1 MKPMLPFYLQ
11 PIGLIA
17 SAAAL
22 TICMLIGKLPH
33 AWLCALLWLLS
44 VCVLEQRRLPSPLG
58 RTVCVGLG
66 ALLVVAILNL
76 WQPTLPLS
84 WFFMVLP
91 LFIWLFH
98 YRQQQHRLLTVKPP
112 LLNTDTP
119 LPLRLEQTVLY
130 PWGSLFYSVSTVILL
145 AAALLA
151 LSSMMRPFKFSYL
164 FLAFLLCG
172 LAYLAWMAREYFW
185 KRYQFF
191 AQYGGE
197 WLQINERGLSWR
209 KFNSTAHDLLPSNTN
224 YVHIH
229 IAWEH
234 ISQLEI
240 LTDSNA
246 GKYLRIHSQIALN
259 FGLNP
264 YCMDIYEQEVAYPL
278 KALETYLQQCRQQA
292 NSD

>member
-1 MKPMLPFYLQ
+1 MKPTLPFYLQ

-17 SAAAL
+17 SAAILA
-22 TICMLIGKLPH
+22 ICMLIGKLPH
-33 AWLCALLWLLS
+33 AWLCALLWLLW

-66 ALLVVAILNL
+66 VLLVMAILNL

-84 WFFMVLP
+84 WFWIVLP
-91 LFIWLFH
+91 LFIWVFH
-98 YRQQQHRLLTVKPP
+98 YRQHQHRLLTIKPLP
-112 LLNTDTP
+112 LNTNTP
-119 LPLRLEQTVLY
+119 LPLRLEQAVRY

-145 AAALLA
+145 TAAFLA
-151 LSSMMRPFKFSYL
+151 LSSMVRQFKFSYL

-172 LAYLAWMAREYFW
+172 LAYLAWKAREYFW

-197 WLQINERGLSWR
+197 WLQISERGLSWR
-209 KFNSTAHDLLPSNTN
+209 KFNSTAHDLLPNNTD

-229 IAWEH
+229 IAWEN

-240 LTDSNA
+240 LTDTNA
-246 GKYLRIHSQIALN
+246 GKYLRIHSQTALN

-264 YCMDIYEQEVAYPL
+264 HCMDIYEQEVSYPL
-278 KALETYLQQCRQQA
+278 KTLETYLQQLRQQT
-292 NSD
+292 NSG

>member
-11 PIGLIA
+11 PIGLIT
-17 SAAAL
+17 SAAVLA
-22 TICMLIGKLPH
+22 ICMLIGKLPH
-33 AWLCALLWLLS
+33 AWLCALLWLLW

-58 RTVCVGLG
+58 RTVCVGFG
-66 ALLVVAILNL
+66 VLLVMAILNL

-84 WFFMVLP
+84 WFWIVLP
-91 LFIWLFH
+91 LFIWVFH
-98 YRQQQHRLLTVKPP
+98 YRQHQHRLLTIKPLP
-112 LLNTDTP
+112 LNTNTP
-119 LPLRLEQTVLY
+119 LPLRLEQAVRY

-145 AAALLA
+145 TAAFLA
-151 LSSMMRPFKFSYL
+151 LSSMARQFKFSYL
-164 FLAFLLCG
+164 FLTFLLCG
-172 LAYLAWMAREYFW
+172 LAYLAWKARGYFW

-197 WLQINERGLSWR
+197 WLQISERGLSWR
-209 KFNSTAHDLLPSNTN
+209 KFNSTAHDLLPNNTD

-229 IAWEH
+229 IAWEN
-234 ISQLEI
+234 ISRLEI
-240 LTDSNA
+240 LTDSEA

-264 YCMDIYEQEVAYPL
+264 HCMDIYEQEVAYPL
-278 KALETYLQQCRQQA
+278 QTLETYLQQFRQQT

>member
-1 MKPMLPFYLQ
+1 MKPLLPFYLQ

-17 SAAAL
+17 TAAAL
-22 TICMLIGKLPH
+22 ATFMLIAKPPH
-33 AWLCALLWLLS
+33 AWLCYLLWLLW

-66 ALLVVAILNL
+66 ALLVMVILSL
-76 WQPTLPLS
+76 WQPSLPLS
-84 WFFMVLP
+84 WFFIALP
-91 LFIWLFH
+91 LFIWVFH
-98 YRQQQHRLLTVKPP
+98 YRQHQHRLLTVKPLP
-112 LLNTDTP
+112 LNTDTP
-119 LPLRLEQTVLY
+119 LPLRLEQELRY
-130 PWGSLFYSVSTVILL
+130 PWGSLLYSVSAVILL
-145 AAALLA
+145 TEALLA
-151 LSSMMRPFKFSYL
+151 LSSLMRKFTFSSL
-164 FLAFLLCG
+164 LLALLLCG
-172 LAYLAWMAREYFW
+172 LAYLAWKAREYFW

-209 KFNSTAHDLLPSNTN
+209 KFNSTAHDLLPTNTN

-246 GKYLRIHSQIALN
+246 GKYLRIHSQKALN

-264 YCMDIYEQEVAYPL
+264 HCMDIYEQEVAYPL
-278 KALETYLQQCRQQA
+278 QTLEAYLQQFRQQT
-292 NSD
+292 NSY